1 MKKHSVKLVLNR
13 ETLRQLD
20 SRSALGRVNGGGP
33 TVAGEVSTDQAWA
46 CGTKLSG
53 EPQ

>member
-1 MKKHSVKLVLNR
+1 VKKHSVKLVLHR

-20 SRSALGRVNGGGP
+20 LRSEMGRVNGRGP
-33 TVAGEVSTDQAWA
+33 AAIAEVSTDQAWA

-53 EPQ
+53 PE